1 MSIDRIGKGGAGVPA
16 PGIGTTSPSSSA
28 SEVGGAPAEFKVKKG
43 DASGPV
49 SKPPLEQLRAGEISI
64 SKYLDIKV
72 DEATSHLDRRLSG
85 EQLSFVR
92 DNLRQQ
98 LASDPVLA
106 DLVKSTTGMLPPPTE

>member
-43 DASGPV
+43 DASEPI

-98 LASDPVLA
+98 LSNDPVLA